1 MIVCHCNFITR
12 ADIESAVREIL
23 AEDPSARLEPQ
34 FVYARLQ
41 KRGKCCGCFPQAEAV
56 ISDYLGAAL
65 KEVDGAGF
73 GAVPSLEKLMPKE
86 GS

>member
-12 ADIESAVREIL
+12 ADIEGAVREIL

-41 KRGKCCGCFPQAEAV
+41 RKGKCCGCFPQAESV
-56 ISDYLGAAL
+56 IADYLTAAM
-65 KEVDGAGF
+65 KEVDGAGLA
-73 GAVPSLEKLMPKE
+73 AVSPLERLIPKE

>member
-1 MIVCHCNFITR
+1 VIVCHCNLITKS
-12 ADIESAVREIL
+12 DIEDTVRALL

-41 KRGKCCGCFPQAEAV
+41 KRGKCCGCFPNAERV
-56 ISDYLGAAL
+56 VSQLLDAAMN
-65 KEVDGAGF
+65 EVDADRF
-73 GAVPSLEKLMPKE
+73 DHVSRHHHLMPKE